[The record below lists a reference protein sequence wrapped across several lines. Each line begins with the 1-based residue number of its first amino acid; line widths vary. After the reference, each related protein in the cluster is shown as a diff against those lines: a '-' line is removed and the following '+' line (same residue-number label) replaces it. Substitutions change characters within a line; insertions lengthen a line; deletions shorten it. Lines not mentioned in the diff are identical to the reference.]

1 MTIKRRLFISNLL
14 MIVIPLVTYVVFT
27 VCASTVILGKYK
39 TAARPMLP
47 EEYFEIAF
55 AEYIPQITVLWLGM
69 FALMVI
75 TVFITGR
82 MLAWAMTKNIITP
95 LNTLV
100 YGVTQ
105 IRDNRLN
112 FRLKYHTEDEFRPV
126 CEAFNEMAARLEIMV
141 AERQKNEESRRE
153 LIAGI
158 SHDIRTP
165 LTSIK
170 AYLEG
175 IETGIASTPEQRR
188 RYFATIN
195 DKTHDLEHIINQL
208 FLFSKLDIG
217 EFPINE
223 QKIEIG
229 AFLAELTKGLAREYE
244 QRGLVLITGGI
255 IPGKHVSIDPA
266 LFRSVIVNI
275 LENSVKYK
283 DTEQG
288 RIKIECTGGNTGNNT
303 GNTENTTVEI
313 RLTDNGPGVPKEI
326 LGKLFDVF
334 YRADP
339 SRNTRATGQSSGL
352 GLAISQKMIH
362 RMGGAINAEQGSA
375 SEWPEKRGLA
385 IVIHLPVVKL
395 EP

>member
-14 MIVIPLVTYVVFT
+14 MIIIPIIAYLVFT
-27 VCASTVILGKYK
+27 AGASIAVVRMYTNNPDL
-39 TAARPMLP
+39 PMLS
-47 EEYFEIAF
+47 EEYLAATFSDYS
-55 AEYIPQITVLWLGM
+55 EYIPHVTVLWLGV
-69 FALMVI
+69 FTLMAVI
-75 TVFITGR
+75 VFITGR
-82 MLAWAMTKNIITP
+82 MLARTMTKNIITP

-100 YGVTQ
+100 FGVTQ
-105 IRDNRLN
+105 IRDNKLGFRLN
-112 FRLKYHTEDEFRPV
+112 YHTEDEFRPV
-126 CEAFNEMAARLEIMV
+126 CEAFNEMASRLEMMV
-141 AERQKNEESRRE
+141 AERQKDEESRRE

-175 IETGIASTPEQRR
+175 IETGVAAAPEQRQ
-188 RYFATIN
+188 RYFTTIN
-195 DKTHDLEHIINQL
+195 GKVRDLEHIINQL
-208 FLFSKLDIG
+208 FLFTKLDVG

-229 AFLAELTKGLAREYE
+229 PFLRELIKGLAREYE
-244 QRGLVLITGGI
+244 PRGLVLIRGGS
-255 IPGKHVSIDPA
+255 IPGMYVCVDPV
-266 LFRSVIVNI
+266 LFRGVIINI

-288 RIKIECTGGNTGNNT
+288 RIKIECAGDGDNTG
-303 GNTENTTVEI
+303 VEI
-313 RLTDNGPGVPKEI
+313 RLTDDGPGVPKEI

-339 SRNTRATGQSSGL
+339 SRNTRNTRGTGQSSGL
-352 GLAISQKMIH
+352 GLAISEKMIR
-362 RMGGAINAEQGSA
+362 RMGGAIRAEPGFA
-375 SEWPEKRGLA
+375 SEGAERRGLA
-385 IVIHLPVVKL
+385 IVIHLPAAKGP